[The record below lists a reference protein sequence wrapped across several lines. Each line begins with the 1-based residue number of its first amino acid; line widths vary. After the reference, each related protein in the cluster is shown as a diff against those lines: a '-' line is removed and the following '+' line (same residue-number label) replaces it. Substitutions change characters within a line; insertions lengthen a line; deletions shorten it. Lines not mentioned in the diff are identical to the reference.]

1 MKQKQKTALIA
12 YIFILPQ
19 IIGMFCFILGPM
31 VASLVISFS
40 RWNLVDTPQWV
51 GFENFR
57 IQFHDPLFWKV
68 VLNTAYYSLVS
79 VPLGIVIS
87 LGLALVLN
95 QKIKGVAWY
104 RSVYFIPVV
113 TPMVAVA
120 LVWSWLYNP
129 DFGAINTVL
138 NYVGI
143 KGPKWLSDTTW
154 AMPSVII
161 MSIWKGLGF
170 NMVIFLAGLQ
180 DIPEQLYEA
189 AGLDGADRWHKF
201 KNITLPMLSPAIFFV
216 MIMSV
221 ISSFQVFSQIYIMTE
236 GGPANSTN
244 VIVLH
249 IYNLAF
255 KYWKMGEGCVVGWVL
270 FSIVLLFT
278 LIQFGLGKRW
288 VYYER

>member
-95 QKIKGVAWY
+95 QKIKGVTWY

-236 GGPANSTN
+236 GGPANFTN

>member
-95 QKIKGVAWY
+95 QKIKGVTWY

>member
-1 MKQKQKTALIA
+1 MKQKQKTALMA

-31 VASLVISFS
+31 VGSLVISFS
-40 RWNLVDTPQWV
+40 RWNLVDPPQWV
-51 GFENFR
+51 GFENFG
-57 IQFHDPLFWKV
+57 IQFRNPLFWKV
-68 VLNTAYYSLVS
+68 VLNTVYYSFVS
-79 VPLGIVIS
+79 VPLGIVVS

-95 QKIKGVAWY
+95 QKIKGVTWY
-104 RSVYFIPVV
+104 RSVYFAPVV

-143 KGPKWLSDTTW
+143 EGPKWLADTTW
-154 AMPSVII
+154 AMPSIII
-161 MSIWKGLGF
+161 MSIWKSLGF

-180 DIPEQLYEA
+180 DIPEQLYEV
-189 AGLDGADRWHKF
+189 AGLDGANRWHKF
-201 KNITLPMLSPAIFFV
+201 RNITLPMLSPTIFFV
-216 MIMSV
+216 MIISV
-221 ISSFQVFSQIYIMTE
+221 ISSFQVFSQIYIMTG

-249 IYNLAF
+249 IYDLAF
-255 KYWKMGEGCVVGWVL
+255 RYWKMGEGCVVGWVL
-270 FSIVLLFT
+270 FTIVLLFT
-278 LIQFGLGKRW
+278 LIQFGLSKRW

>member
-1 MKQKQKTALIA
+1 MKQKQKTTLIA

-19 IIGMFCFILGPM
+19 IIGMLSFILGPM
-31 VASLVISFS
+31 VYSLVISFS
-40 RWNLVDTPQWV
+40 RWNLVDPPQWV

-57 IQFHDPLFWKV
+57 VQFHDPLFWKV
-68 VLNTAYYSLVS
+68 ILNTVYYSSVS

-95 QKIKGVAWY
+95 KKIKGVTWY
-104 RSVYFIPVV
+104 RSIYFAPVV

-120 LVWSWLYNP
+120 LVWAWLYNA

-143 KGPKWLSDTTW
+143 KGPKWLADTTW
-154 AMPSVII
+154 AMPSIII
-161 MSIWKGLGF
+161 MSIWKSVGF

-180 DIPEQLYEA
+180 DIPEQVYEA
-189 AGLDGADRWHKF
+189 ADIDGANKWHKF
-201 KNITLPMLSPAIFFV
+201 RDVTLPLLSPAIFFV
-216 MIMSV
+216 MIISV
-221 ISSFQVFSQIYIMTE
+221 MSSFQVFSQIYIMTG

-255 KYWKMGEGCVVGWVL
+255 RYWKMGEGSVVGWVL
-270 FSIVLLFT
+270 FAIILLFT
-278 LIQFGLGKRW
+278 LIQFGLSKRW

>member
-1 MKQKQKTALIA
+1 MKQKQKTTLIA

-19 IIGMFCFILGPM
+19 IIGMLSFILGPM
-31 VASLVISFS
+31 VYSLVISFS
-40 RWNLVDTPQWV
+40 RWNLVDPPQWV

-57 IQFHDPLFWKV
+57 VQFHDPLFWKV
-68 VLNTAYYSLVS
+68 ILNTVYYSSVS

-95 QKIKGVAWY
+95 NKIKGVTWY
-104 RSVYFIPVV
+104 RSIYFAPVV

-120 LVWSWLYNP
+120 LVWAWLYNA

-143 KGPKWLSDTTW
+143 KGPKWLADTTW
-154 AMPSVII
+154 AMPSIII
-161 MSIWKGLGF
+161 MSIWKSVGF

-180 DIPEQLYEA
+180 DIPEQVYEA
-189 AGLDGADRWHKF
+189 ADLDGANRWYKF
-201 KNITLPMLSPAIFFV
+201 RDVTLPMLSPSIFFV
-216 MIMSV
+216 MIISV
-221 ISSFQVFSQIYIMTE
+221 MSSFQVFSQIYIMTG

-255 KYWKMGEGCVVGWVL
+255 RYWKMGEGSVVGWVL
-270 FSIVLLFT
+270 FAIILLFT
-278 LIQFGLGKRW
+278 LIQFGLSKRW

>member
-19 IIGMFCFILGPM
+19 IIGMLCFILGPM

-40 RWNLVDTPQWV
+40 RWNLVDPPQWV

-68 VLNTAYYSLVS
+68 LLNTVYYSFAS

-95 QKIKGVAWY
+95 QKIKGVTWY
-104 RSVYFIPVV
+104 RSVYFAPVV

-143 KGPKWLSDTTW
+143 KGPKWLADTTW

-161 MSIWKGLGF
+161 MSIWKSLGF
-170 NMVIFLAGLQ
+170 NMVILLAGLQ
-180 DIPEQLYEA
+180 DIPEQLYEV

-216 MIMSV
+216 MIISV
-221 ISSFQVFSQIYIMTE
+221 ISSFQVFSQIYIMTG

-249 IYNLAF
+249 IYDLAF
-255 KYWKMGEGCVVGWVL
+255 RYWKMGEGSVVGWVL
-270 FSIVLLFT
+270 FAIILLFT
-278 LIQFGLGKRW
+278 SIQFGLSKRW

>member
-1 MKQKQKTALIA
+1 MNQKQKTALIA

-40 RWNLVDTPQWV
+40 RWNLVGPPQWV

-68 VLNTAYYSLVS
+68 VLNTVYYSLVS

-95 QKIKGVAWY
+95 QKIKGVTWY

-120 LVWSWLYNP
+120 LVWSWLYSP

-161 MSIWKGLGF
+161 MSIWKSLGF
-170 NMVIFLAGLQ
+170 NMVILLAGLQ

-189 AGLDGADRWHKF
+189 ADLDGAGRWHKF

-221 ISSFQVFSQIYIMTE
+221 ISSFQVFSQIYVMTE

-255 KYWKMGEGCVVGWVL
+255 RYWKMGEACVVGWVL

-278 LIQFGLGKRW
+278 LIQFGLSKRW

>member
-1 MKQKQKTALIA
+1 MRQKTTLMA
-12 YIFILPQ
+12 YVFILPQ

-31 VASLVISFS
+31 IASFIISFS
-40 RWNLVDTPQWV
+40 RWNLVDPLQWV

-57 IQFHDPLFWKV
+57 TRFYSPLFWKV
-68 VLNTAYYSLVS
+68 VLNTVYYTFVS

-87 LGLALVLN
+87 LGLALALN
-95 QKIKGVAWY
+95 EKIRGVTWY
-104 RSVYFIPVV
+104 RSVYFAPVV

-129 DFGAINTVL
+129 DFGVINTVL

-143 KGPKWLSDTTW
+143 KGPKWLADTTW

-161 MSIWKGLGF
+161 MSIWKTLGF

-180 DIPEQLYEA
+180 DIPERLYEVA
-189 AGLDGADRWHKF
+189 AIDGANRWHKF
-201 KNITLPMLSPAIFFV
+201 RSITLPMLSPSVFFA
-216 MIMSV
+216 MIISV
-221 ISSFQVFSQIYIMTE
+221 ISSFQAFSQIYIMTG

-249 IYNLAF
+249 IYELAF
-255 KYWKMGEGCVVGWVL
+255 EYWKMGEGCVVGWVL
-270 FSIVLLFT
+270 FTIILLFT
-278 LIQFGLGKRW
+278 LIQFSLSGRW

>member
-19 IIGMFCFILGPM
+19 IIGILCFILGPM
-31 VASLVISFS
+31 VISLVISFS
-40 RWNLVDTPQWV
+40 RWNLVDPPQWV

-57 IQFHDPLFWKV
+57 MQFHDPLFWKV
-68 VLNTAYYSLVS
+68 VLNTVYYSSVS

-95 QKIKGVAWY
+95 KKIKGVTWY
-104 RSVYFIPVV
+104 RSIYFAPVV

-143 KGPKWLSDTTW
+143 RGPKWLADTTW
-154 AMPSVII
+154 AMPSIII
-161 MSIWKGLGF
+161 MSIWKSVGF

-180 DIPEQLYEA
+180 NIPEQLYEA
-189 AGLDGADRWHKF
+189 ANLDGANRWHKF
-201 KNITLPMLSPAIFFV
+201 RDVTLPMLSPTVFFIMIISV
-216 MIMSV
+216 M
-221 ISSFQVFSQIYIMTE
+221 SSFQVFSQIYIMTG

-255 KYWKMGEGCVVGWVL
+255 RYWKMGEGSVVGWVL
-270 FSIVLLFT
+270 FAIILLFT
-278 LIQFGLGKRW
+278 LIQFGLSKRW

>member
-40 RWNLVDTPQWV
+40 RWNLVDPLQWV

-57 IQFHDPLFWKV
+57 IQFRDPLFWKV
-68 VLNTAYYSLVS
+68 VLNTAYYSFVC

-95 QKIKGVAWY
+95 QKIKGVTWY

-161 MSIWKGLGF
+161 MSIWKSLGF
-170 NMVIFLAGLQ
+170 NMVILLAGLQ
-180 DIPEQLYEA
+180 DVPKQLYEA

-270 FSIVLLFT
+270 FSIVLSFT